1 MEDIS
6 TNVGGGGGVLSSL
19 SGNEIAFGRRTD
31 HHHFALLASL
41 RPSASESRRYNPTS
55 FSNGGSPDVTSAYL
69 RPIMESMGMKY
80 RPEVSSG
87 LVVRDSVEQLTGM
100 SSYWG
105 SVFAERIPSST
116 TDASTSGSATA
127 AGKNSSTKQQ
137 HNDERSAISPSDVA
151 HNTPILSILGNSTR
165 SYPRLNSISTGFVDA
180 LHSRSNKGYFSR
192 DAMIGLIPEK
202 DDCDE
207 ALEYCR
213 ELVDVY
219 EPPMGSGLVVGEDE
233 NGDID
238 AYFDEY
244 A

>member
-1 MEDIS
+1 
-6 TNVGGGGGVLSSL
+6 
-19 SGNEIAFGRRTD
+19 
-31 HHHFALLASL
+31 
-41 RPSASESRRYNPTS
+41 
-55 FSNGGSPDVTSAYL
+55 
-69 RPIMESMGMKY
+69 MGMKY